1 MDRKIIHNLC
11 LDTRLNVVKF
21 DDKIIHVLYLFLYI
35 TEIGGIILEKTK
47 MVPFHGTKEQEANLL
62 QAIAEMKDEKG
73 SLMPIMQK
81 AQDIYGYLPYEVQ
94 KIISEQMDIPMEK
107 IYGVATFYSQFNLY
121 PKGKYKISVCLG
133 TACYVKGS
141 GDIYNKLMEK
151 LGIAGGECTS
161 DGKFSLD
168 ACRCVGA
175 CGLAPV
181 MMINEEV
188 YGRLTVDEIDGILA
202 KYE

>member
-1 MDRKIIHNLC
+1 MGSLKNI
-11 LDTRLNVVKF
+11 
-21 DDKIIHVLYLFLYI
+21 
-35 TEIGGIILEKTK
+35 
-47 MVPFHGTKEQEANLL
+47 PFNGTPEQEAKLREV
-62 QAIAEMKDEKG
+62 IAKLKG
-73 SLMPIMQK
+73 ERGALMPVLQQ
-81 AQDIYGYLPYEVQ
+81 AQEIYGYLPYEVQ
-94 KIISEQMDIPMEK
+94 RIISEELQVPIEEV
-107 IYGVATFYSQFNLY
+107 YGVVTFYSQFSLY

-141 GDIYNKLMEK
+141 GDIYSKLQEL
-151 LGIAGGECTS
+151 LGIEGGQCTA

-181 MMINEEV
+181 MMINDDV
-188 YGRLTVDEIDGILA
+188 YGRLTPDMVKEILD